1 MLRYFFVVKLK
12 YFKILIIN
20 YRETI
25 INYIFTIIKY
35 LTMKLLGPKSI
46 STGIK
51 MYFICIFF
59 KKGYQLQSENDLM
72 I

>member
-1 MLRYFFVVKLK
+1 
-12 YFKILIIN
+12 
-20 YRETI
+20 
-25 INYIFTIIKY
+25 
-35 LTMKLLGPKSI
+35 MKLLGPKSI